1 MKDKDKD
8 KEELRRRLGLGGSNI
23 NDMEKNIKENKES
36 EKIKSPLSNK
46 RNLPPTTPAID
57 NIKPTRGKA
66 KTTAMSRNALAWAL
80 EGHSTKIK
88 IALEQLFLESPEAY
102 INAITKLM
110 NYTVPKLSSSEI
122 NDNTTKKIKIDFNE
136 DISVEELRKRLD
148 EYKG

>member
-1 MKDKDKD
+1 MKDKD
-8 KEELRRRLGLGGSNI
+8 KEELRRRLRLDSNI
-23 NDMEKNIKENKES
+23 DDMENNIKDNADG
-36 EKIKSPLSNK
+36 EKLLKPKS
-46 RNLPPTTPAID
+46 RTLPPTTKEID

-88 IALEQLFLESPEAY
+88 MALEQLFEKDPEAY

-122 NDNTTKKIKIDFNE
+122 TDNTTKKIKVDFNE
-136 DISVEELRKRLD
+136 DVSIDELRKRLD
-148 EYKG
+148 EYNN

>member
-1 MKDKDKD
+1 MKDKE
-8 KEELRRRLGLGGSNI
+8 KEELRRRLRLDSNMD
-23 NDMEKNIKENKES
+23 DMEKNIKES
-36 EKIKSPLSNK
+36 IKGERVLKPKS
-46 RNLPPTTPAID
+46 RTLPTLTPEIE

-88 IALEQLFLESPEAY
+88 IALEKLFDKDPEAY
-102 INAITKLM
+102 INAVAKLM

-122 NDNTTKKIKIDFNE
+122 TDNTSKRIKIDFNE

-148 EYKG
+148 EYND

>member
-1 MKDKDKD
+1 MSKDKDKKD
-8 KEELRRRLGLGGSNI
+8 LRKRLGLDGSDI
-23 NDMEKNIKENKES
+23 RGMEKNVKNNLDG
-36 EKIKSPLSNK
+36 EKIESISELK
-46 RNLPPTTPAID
+46 RDLPPTTEKID

-88 IALEQLFLESPEAY
+88 IALEQLFQESPEAY
-102 INAITKLM
+102 INAVTKLM

-122 NDNTTKKIKIDFNE
+122 TDNTSKRIKVDFNE

-148 EYKG
+148 EYED

>member
-1 MKDKDKD
+1 MKDKD
-8 KEELRRRLGLGGSNI
+8 KEELRRRLRLDSNI
-23 NDMEKNIKENKES
+23 DDMENNIKDNADG
-36 EKIKSPLSNK
+36 EKLLKPKS
-46 RNLPPTTPAID
+46 RTLPPTTKEID

-88 IALEQLFLESPEAY
+88 MALEQLFEKDPEAY

-122 NDNTTKKIKIDFNE
+122 TDNTTKKIKVDFNE
-136 DISVEELRKRLD
+136 DVSIDELRKRLD
-148 EYKG
+148 EYND

>member
-1 MKDKDKD
+1 MKDKDKE
-8 KEELRRRLGLGGSNI
+8 KEELRRRLGIGGSDI
-23 NDMEKNIKENKES
+23 NDMEKNIKENKEA

-88 IALEQLFLESPEAY
+88 IAFTQKDGLTFDSAFKNLKSHYKFVGIMMIIVLGIYILFGGVALLVVLF
-102 INAITKLM
+102 T
-110 NYTVPKLSSSEI
+110 
-122 NDNTTKKIKIDFNE
+122 
-136 DISVEELRKRLD
+136 
-148 EYKG
+148 

>member
-1 MKDKDKD
+1 MSKDKDKKD
-8 KEELRRRLGLGGSNI
+8 LRKRLGLDGSDI
-23 NDMEKNIKENKES
+23 RGMEKNVKNNLDG
-36 EKIKSPLSNK
+36 EKIESISELK
-46 RNLPPTTPAID
+46 RDLPPTTEKID
-57 NIKPTRGKA
+57 SIKPTRGKA

-88 IALEQLFLESPEAY
+88 IALEQLFQESPEAY

-122 NDNTTKKIKIDFNE
+122 TDNTSKRIKVDFNE

-148 EYKG
+148 EYED